1 MAQSD
6 TGADALINPCCVVD
20 AAEDEC
26 SPRAEAALPSRPTAL
41 SLAEIGTL
49 TLAIAPCWPVPTDV
63 VEQLEL
69 ALAMTPAE
77 MEQAL
82 IGALTL
88 ATGLVWVVV
97 LEPEALP

>member
-1 MAQSD
+1 
-6 TGADALINPCCVVD
+6 
-20 AAEDEC
+20 
-26 SPRAEAALPSRPTAL
+26 
-41 SLAEIGTL
+41 
-49 TLAIAPCWPVPTDV
+49 VPTDV